1 MSRVNRYILSVSTGV
16 LLSLAWLGFPGWVL
30 FPAFFPLLLL
40 ENFFVSKKEEFRS
53 VSFWGHAF
61 LVFLIWNAIS
71 TWWIAY
77 ATVAGAIMAIVANS
91 FLMSLVWWLGHIAR
105 RHFKASLGYTAL
117 AVFWISFE
125 YFHYHWDIEWPWLNL
140 GNGFANNVKMIQ
152 WYEYT
157 GVLGGTVWVLAL
169 NFILFNLF
177 LSFRNNVSRRIIG
190 FSTAG
195 FLFLLIFPWLFSRS
209 VYNTYQETENPLN
222 VVVVQP
228 NIDPYNEAYDIQAE
242 NKKLQKFIAL
252 AESRIDENTDL
263 VIGPETV
270 FERYPDWNV
279 DRLESNYQFMQ
290 LADWMRNHPGT
301 EVIFGT
307 SASKIYADAESATP
321 TARKSNEVFYDVF
334 NSAVFIGQDGHGD
347 VYHKSILVPGVEKMP
362 FRKYL
367 GFLSDWVIDLGGTT
381 GSLGRQDEPS
391 NFKLK
396 NGAEVAPVICYESVF
411 GAYLTRYV
419 HKGAGLIVVITN
431 DGWWRNTPGYKQHLS
446 YSRLRAIET
455 RRSVARSANT
465 GISCFVNQRG
475 DISQPTE
482 WWKEAAIEEAV
493 NLNDKI
499 TFYAKHGDYIAR
511 VAMFMSVLILL
522 FLAVKR
528 FIKE

>member
-1 MSRVNRYILSVSTGV
+1 MSRIARYSLSVLTGV
-16 LLSLAWLGFPGWVL
+16 LLSLSWLGFPGWVL
-30 FPAFFPLLLL
+30 FIAFIPLLLL
-40 ENFFVSKKEEFRS
+40 ENFFISKKNEFRG

-61 LVFLIWNAIS
+61 LAFLVWNGIS

-77 ATVAGAIMAIVANS
+77 ATVAGAIMAIIANS
-91 FLMSLVWWLGHIAR
+91 FLMSLVWWLGHTAR
-105 RHFKASLGYTAL
+105 RQFKANLGYVAL

-125 YFHYHWDIEWPWLNL
+125 YFHFHWDIEWPWLNL

-169 NFILFNLF
+169 NMILFNLY
-177 LSFRNNVSRRIIG
+177 LNLRNNVSRRITG
-190 FSTAG
+190 FSAGG
-195 FLFLLIFPWLFSRS
+195 FLFLLIFPWLYSQS
-209 VYNTYQETENPLN
+209 VYNSYQEKENPLN
-222 VVVVQP
+222 VVIVQP

-242 NKKLQKFIAL
+242 NQKLQKFIQL
-252 AESRIDENTDL
+252 ANLKIKENTEL

-279 DRLESNYQFMQ
+279 NRLESNSQFMQ

-307 SASKIYADAESATP
+307 SSSKIYPDAENATS
-321 TARKSNEVFYDVF
+321 TARKSNEIYYDVY
-334 NSAVFIGQDGHGD
+334 NSAIFLNRSGRGE

-396 NGAEVAPVICYESVF
+396 SGAEVAPVICYESAF
-411 GAYLTRYV
+411 GGYLTRFV
-419 HKGAGLIVVITN
+419 NKGAGLIVVITN

-455 RRSVARSANT
+455 RRSLARSANT

-475 DISQPTE
+475 DISQPTA
-482 WWKEAAIEEAV
+482 WWKEAAIEETV
-493 NLNDKI
+493 NLNDEI
-499 TFYAKHGDYIAR
+499 TFYVKYGDYLAR
-511 VAMFMSVLILL
+511 VALFMSVLMLL
-522 FLAVKR
+522 FLVVKR